1 MSEEKNKIEEMSI
14 VVDDGAV
21 KVPIKNLMGEEVGV
35 FYFNPTDI
43 GIVKRFND
51 VAEKFNSVIE
61 PLQNI
66 NINPDGT
73 GETVADVAALEEAE
87 NRLYE
92 LVNYLFGANTA
103 SAFFGKVNPFS
114 PVQGKFY
121 AENVL
126 NAVANYISAK
136 FEAETKKVNER
147 VLKYTHGYKTGKHKG
162 GKK

>member
-1 MSEEKNKIEEMSI
+1 MSEGKNKAEELSI

-21 KVPIKNLMGEEVGV
+21 RVPIKNMMGEEVGV
-35 FYFNPTDI
+35 FYFNPTDM
-43 GIVKRFND
+43 GIVKRFNE
-51 VAEKFNSVIE
+51 VAEKFNTVVE
-61 PLQNI
+61 PLANI

-73 GETVADVAALEEAE
+73 GETTTDITVLEEAE
-87 NRLYE
+87 NRLFE
-92 LVNYLFGANTA
+92 LVNYLFNADVAT
-103 SAFFGKVNPFS
+103 AFFGKVNPFS
-114 PVQGKFY
+114 PVGGKFY

-136 FEAETKKVNER
+136 FEAETKKINER